1 MDNFTIKIP
10 IPTDDDGFVLLQ
22 CPKCGEY
29 FKLSPDGIE
38 SDDFLD
44 IYCPLCGLVSD
55 TYITED
61 VIDLAKAKALNKVL
75 GDFYDEMNKL
85 ERKTRNSIIQ
95 VKANKPQKEEEIPI
109 KSTIDSMEIVDFE
122 CCNRQCKIRHLL
134 NYCGCYCPYCGGQKD
149 GSK

>member
-1 MDNFTIKIP
+1 MDEFTNKIL

-29 FKLSPDGIE
+29 FKLPPEDIE
-38 SDDFLD
+38 SDDVVD

-61 VIDLAKAKALNKVL
+61 VIELAKAKALNKVL
-75 GDFYDEMNKL
+75 GDFYDDMKKL

-95 VKANKPQKEEEIPI
+95 VKANKPQKEEEISI

-122 CCNRQCKIRHLL
+122 CCNRQGKIRHLL
-134 NYCGCYCPYCGGQKD
+134 NYCGCYCPYCGGQKN

>member
-1 MDNFTIKIP
+1 MDEFTIKIS

-29 FKLSPDGIE
+29 FKLPPNDIE
-38 SDDFLD
+38 SDDVVD

-61 VIDLAKAKALNKVL
+61 VIELAKAKALNKVL
-75 GDFYDEMNKL
+75 GDFYDEMKKL

-122 CCNRQCKIRHLL
+122 CCNRQGKIRHLL
-134 NYCGCYCPYCGGQKD
+134 NY
-149 GSK
+149 

>member
-1 MDNFTIKIP
+1 MDEFTNKIS

-29 FKLSPDGIE
+29 FKLPPEDIE
-38 SDDFLD
+38 SDDVVD

-61 VIDLAKAKALNKVL
+61 VIELAKAKALNKVL
-75 GDFYDEMNKL
+75 GDFYDDMKKL

-95 VKANKPQKEEEIPI
+95 VKANKPQKEEEISI

-122 CCNRQCKIRHLL
+122 CCNRQGKIRHLL
-134 NYCGCYCPYCGGQKD
+134 NYCGCYCPYCGGQKN

>member
-1 MDNFTIKIP
+1 MDEFTIKIS

-29 FKLSPDGIE
+29 FKLPPDDIE
-38 SDDFLD
+38 SDDVVD

-55 TYITED
+55 TYITKD
-61 VIDLAKAKALNKVL
+61 VVELAKAKALNKVL
-75 GDFYDEMNKL
+75 GDFYDEMKKL

-122 CCNRQCKIRHLL
+122 CCNRQGKIRHLL
-134 NYCGCYCPYCGGQKD
+134 NYCGCYCPYCGDQKD